1 VAERNINT
9 VRVATSRGIVA
20 LPWSSREA
28 LLAEFSHL
36 DSMPQVREKF
46 DAVGRT
52 QPVELTIAE
61 KGAVVACIDFWS
73 GTIEGGYDGMPEG
86 LFELRNALHDDLHD
100 AQQQQRAGAG
110 RTTPPC
116 GSLD

>member
-1 VAERNINT
+1 VPTCCRSTLPVVAERNINT

-36 DSMPQVREKF
+36 DSMRQVREKF

-52 QPVELTIAE
+52 QPVELT
-61 KGAVVACIDFWS
+61 
-73 GTIEGGYDGMPEG
+73 M
-86 LFELRNALHDDLHD
+86 
-100 AQQQQRAGAG
+100 QQQRAGAS

-116 GSLD
+116 GSRD